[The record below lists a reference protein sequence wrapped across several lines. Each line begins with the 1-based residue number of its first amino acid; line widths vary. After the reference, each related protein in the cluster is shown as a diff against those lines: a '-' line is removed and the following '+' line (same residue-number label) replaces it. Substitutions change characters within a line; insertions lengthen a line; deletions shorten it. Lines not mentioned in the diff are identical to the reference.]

1 MATTAIP
8 EFLQKLLDKLKG
20 LSPQPSN
27 AILSKEEGEAAGK
40 GLTPAQSTPKIDY
53 PAAPQRTVLPDTT
66 QFEATPNRSSVALA
80 TAGLVAQKN
89 ANLEAANEEIAQKA
103 WFEKMKDAS
112 DIYKTDRAI
121 DRQTAAEEA
130 RMKRLEAEAQAR
142 ADLETQ
148 KQAGRKD
155 ILGAKGEQQS
165 ALAAQRA
172 QAQLDLANKKAEMRR
187 EYMSFSKEKQQK
199 LDEYVTQKLDEQG
212 LDQRDV
218 TPDEMV
224 KLFEDAKKTLY
235 GETPKVGS
243 GLPEYSERPGIKAT
257 AQKIK
262 SSENV
267 NDLLEQDAFN
277 NVVSQYKYD
286 TLERAYVDANGDTV
300 TPLRIMNEIK
310 TKLKNKGYSNT
321 DYLNAIDRALG
332 K

>member
-1 MATTAIP
+1 MASTVIP
-8 EFLQKLLDKLKG
+8 VYLAQMLEKLKR
-20 LSPQPSN
+20 LAPQTTDN
-27 AILSKEEGEAAGK
+27 IVSKEEGEAAGK

-103 WFEKMKDAS
+103 WFEKMKDTS

-148 KQAGRKD
+148 RQTGRKEL
-155 ILGAKGEQQS
+155 IGVKGEQQS

-172 QAQLDLANKKAEMRR
+172 QAQLDLANKKANMRR

-212 LDQRDV
+212 LEQRDV

-243 GLPEYSERPGIKAT
+243 GLPEYNERPGIKAT
-257 AQKIK
+257 AQKIR
-262 SSENV
+262 SAENV
-267 NDLLEQDAFN
+267 NDLLEQPEFN
-277 NVVSQYKYD
+277 DVVSQYKYD
-286 TLERAYVDANGDTV
+286 TLERAYVDANGEPV
-300 TPLRIMNEIK
+300 APIKIANEIK
-310 TKLKNKGYSNT
+310 SKLKGKGYSNT
-321 DYLNAIDRALG
+321 DYINAINKALG